1 MSLSKTNILELQFS
15 LRQAV
20 VNCSERCQYQSAKWA
35 AELLD
40 PLPDDE
46 LGPEETSVT
55 EVFDTQTDPVEAR
68 LERDE
73 LPRFLMAKAL
83 LDCHEPRRCAAVY
96 LSTNSSEHTLPL
108 RNNVLNI
115 SHSKLHGSVFRKTS
129 QKGLFLASYALLLA
143 GEKEKTEEMGHI
155 LGPSDT
161 GAVINKQLAP
171 LKRMLEIWFD
181 QEPENRQSQGWLE
194 YLYGLVL
201 AKDRSHY
208 LAIEW
213 FMKSV
218 LLYPWNW
225 GAWLELS
232 CLIRDGQ
239 HLNQVQSKLQPHIM
253 AFIFSVHCRQELHQS
268 SEALLSEISQ
278 LQTIFPNSLFL
289 QGQRALVFYRMKDF
303 HAARALFSSMLVSS
317 PLCLDF
323 LAHYSNILHTL
334 KAPSQLA
341 FITHLGTSIS
351 RHRPETCIATGNYYS
366 LIHRPSS
373 AIQSFRLALHLDR
386 NFAAA
391 WTLLGH
397 EYYKL
402 ENSHASIEAYR
413 RAVEGDRKDY
423 RALVGLGVVYEG
435 LEMRSYALHY
445 YRRAVAL
452 RPNDAEVWEMMGA
465 CLMGMERVEQ
475 AIGALKRGVA
485 CCGSGAGHDPE
496 SEFQAKCRR
505 VEILFQLA
513 RAYEKVQERGEA
525 VKCLETCLADSDRN
539 EYLGNLDDPLRFK
552 IISVLGQARLLLT
565 QWTGADGDDTGA
577 RYLED
582 QAD

>member
-1 MSLSKTNILELQFS
+1 MSISKTNILELQFS

-40 PLPDDE
+40 ALPDDD

-55 EVFDTQTDPVEAR
+55 EVFDTQTDPAEAR

-73 LPRFLMAKAL
+73 LPKFLMAKAL
-83 LDCHEPRRCAAVY
+83 LDCHEPRPNFPGLY
-96 LSTNSSEHTLPL
+96 SG
-108 RNNVLNI
+108 
-115 SHSKLHGSVFRKTS
+115 KLL
-129 QKGLFLASYALLLA
+129 KGLFLASYALLLV
-143 GEKEKTEEMGHI
+143 GEKEKTEEVGHI

-161 GAVINKQLAP
+161 GAVTNKQLAP

-194 YLYGLVL
+194 YLLPRRAHPL
-201 AKDRSHY
+201 
-208 LAIEW
+208 
-213 FMKSV
+213 
-218 LLYPWNW
+218 LLY
-225 GAWLELS
+225 A
-232 CLIRDGQ
+232 R
-239 HLNQVQSKLQPHIM
+239 
-253 AFIFSVHCRQELHQS
+253 
-268 SEALLSEISQ
+268 LL
-278 LQTIFPNSLFL
+278 
-289 QGQRALVFYRMKDF
+289 
-303 HAARALFSSMLVSS
+303 

-334 KAPSQLA
+334 NASSQLA
-341 FITHLGTSIS
+341 FITHLDTSIS
-351 RHRPETCIATGNYYS
+351 RHRPETCIAIGNYYS

-373 AIQSFRLALHLDR
+373 AIQSFRLALQLDR

-402 ENSHASIEAYR
+402 ENSHAAIEAYR

-423 RALVGLGVVYEG
+423 RA
-435 LEMRSYALHY
+435 
-445 YRRAVAL
+445 AVAL
-452 RPNDAEVWEMMGA
+452 RPNDAEVWEMVGA

-485 CCGSGAGHDPE
+485 CCCSGAGNGPE

-505 VEILFQLA
+505 VEMLFQLA
-513 RAYEKVQERGEA
+513 RAYEKVQERAEA
-525 VKCLETCLADSDRN
+525 VKCLESCLAESDRN

-552 IISVLGQARLLLT
+552 ITYVLGQARLLLT